1 MAAWLTIDGP
11 AHALVCSTH
20 IYATVQHSVICTPI
34 SLDVS
39 VTVSPHNIRSLGAA
53 LPVSR
58 CRLFLSHCLNRY
70 CKNHPSYTQRVI
82 LVDAAGREHVF
93 GCDK

>member
-1 MAAWLTIDGP
+1 MRLC
-11 AHALVCSTH
+11 LF
-20 IYATVQHSVICTPI
+20 
-34 SLDVS
+34 L
-39 VTVSPHNIRSLGAA
+39 L
-53 LPVSR
+53 
-58 CRLFLSHCLNRY
+58 CRLSPVLSHCLNRY